1 MTGFVE
7 IGSVGWQH
15 EQWKD
20 SYYPDDLPSDWL
32 FSYYS
37 KQFRTVWLNASELIN
52 NSAEEIQ
59 SWLDDCDQHFDF
71 LLEFPSLGD
80 QPKNECDA
88 MLSSWVQSA
97 KLFGEHTL
105 GYAIRSSENIEKV
118 LTQLE
123 SNLQTTENEPANLF
137 VLPGAVRGSIPDLDE
152 LKNLSRNIHEIVTPE
167 RVEQVK
173 DSQILLV
180 DFQSADDM
188 RSLGKVLNAFVN
200 QNNFHNNL
208 YCYFDGKP
216 PSYSLMQKA
225 QTIVSML
232 DT

>member
-7 IGSVGWQH
+7 IGSIGWQH

-37 KQFRTVWLNASELIN
+37 KQFRTVWLQASELIN

-59 SWLDDCDQHFDF
+59 SWLDDCDQNFDF
-71 LLEFPSLGD
+71 LLEYPALEKLSDG
-80 QPKNECDA
+80 ESEA
-88 MLSSWVQSA
+88 MLASWIKSV
-97 KLFGEHTL
+97 KLFGEHIL
-105 GYAIRSSENIEKV
+105 GYVIRSTVNIEKV
-118 LTQLE
+118 INQLE
-123 SNLQTTENEPANLF
+123 NIQQKINNESPELF
-137 VLPGAVRGSIPDLDE
+137 VLPAESDTMQELDDL
-152 LKNLSRNIHEIVTPE
+152 KIQFRNIHEIVTSE
-167 RVEQVK
+167 RVDQVK
-173 DSQILLV
+173 DAQILLV
-180 DFQSADDM
+180 DFHSADDM
-188 RSLGKVLNAFVN
+188 RSLGKVLNNFVN
-200 QNNFHNNL
+200 QNSFHTNL
-208 YCYFDGKP
+208 YCYFEGTP